1 MKWIWRD
8 DMNIH
13 EYQARELF
21 RAYGIPVSSGEM
33 SETAEEAVK
42 QAELLNPPYILKAQI
57 HSGGRGKAGGV
68 KLAHDLEEVR
78 SLAEVLLGKTLV
90 TKQTGPNGKKVHKI
104 LVTEAADISEEY
116 YVAISVDRASGKLV
130 LLGCREGGV
139 EIEEIARTAPEKII
153 KVSYSLTEGLKDYH
167 IRYFLDAMNIP
178 YCRDMAAILKEMA
191 KLFAEK
197 DCSLVEINPLA
208 LLADGSYLAADAKI
222 NFDDNALYR
231 HPEIEQMRDV
241 SEEDPYELQAKQA
254 GLSYVSIGGNIG
266 CMVNGAGLAMATM
279 DMIQSLGAR
288 PANFLDVGGTAT
300 VERVS
305 KAFEL
310 ILSDPEVRIIMVNI
324 FGGIVK
330 CDVIAEGII
339 EAVKTTELKVPVVVR
354 FEGTNM
360 DLARQIIND
369 SGLKI
374 ISANS
379 LREAALYCA
388 DYVRNGGQL

>member
-1 MKWIWRD
+1 
-8 DMNIH
+8 MNIH
-13 EYQARELF
+13 EYQSKQLF
-21 RAYGIPVSSGEM
+21 EQFGIPVSSGEM
-33 SETAEEAVK
+33 AETVSDAVRIAENLKA
-42 QAELLNPPYILKAQI
+42 PYILKAQI

-68 KLAHDLEEVR
+68 KLAHDLEEVER
-78 SLAEVLLGKTLV
+78 YASELLGKVLV
-90 TKQTGPNGKKVHKI
+90 TKQTGPKGKKVYKI
-104 LVTEAADISEEY
+104 LVAEAAQIQEEY
-116 YVAISVDRASGKLV
+116 YAAVSVDRASGKLV
-130 LLGCREGGV
+130 LLGCRDGGV

-153 KVSYSLTEGLKDYH
+153 KTAFSLQSGLKDYH
-167 IRYFLDAMNIP
+167 VRYFLDAMGLP
-178 YCRDMAAILKEMA
+178 YSKQLASILHGMVR
-191 KLFAEK
+191 LFVEK

-231 HPEIEQMRDV
+231 HPDIEAMRDV
-241 SEEDPYELQAKQA
+241 NEEDPYELQAKQH

-266 CMVNGAGLAMATM
+266 CMVNGAGLARATM

-310 ILSDPEVRIIMVNI
+310 ILSDQEVKIIMVNI
-324 FGGIVK
+324 FGGIVR
-330 CDVIAEGII
+330 CDVIAEGIV

-360 DLARQIIND
+360 NLARDIIRN

-374 ISANS
+374 ISAGS
-379 LREAALYCA
+379 LREAAQYCA
-388 DYVRNGGQL
+388 DYVGKGEQL

>member
-1 MKWIWRD
+1 
-8 DMNIH
+8 MNIH
-13 EYQARELF
+13 EYQSKQLF
-21 RAYGIPVSSGEM
+21 EQFGIPVSNGEM
-33 SETAEEAVK
+33 AETVSDAVRIAENLKV
-42 QAELLNPPYILKAQI
+42 PYILKAQI

-68 KLAHDLEEVR
+68 KLAHNLEEVER
-78 SLAEVLLGKTLV
+78 FAAELLGKVLV
-90 TKQTGPNGKKVHKI
+90 TKQTGPKGKKVYKI
-104 LVTEAADISEEY
+104 LVADAAEIKEEY
-116 YVAISVDRASGKLV
+116 YVAVSVDRASGKLV
-130 LLGCREGGV
+130 LLGCRDGGV

-153 KVSYSLTEGLKDYH
+153 KTSFSLQSGLKDYH
-167 IRYFLDAMNIP
+167 VRYFLDAMGLP
-178 YCRDMAAILKEMA
+178 YSKQLASILHGMVR
-191 KLFAEK
+191 LFVEK

-231 HPEIEQMRDV
+231 HPDIEAMRDV
-241 SEEDPYELQAKQA
+241 NEEDPYELQAKQH

-310 ILSDPEVRIIMVNI
+310 ILSDPEVKIIMVNI
-324 FGGIVK
+324 FGGIVR
-330 CDVIAEGII
+330 CDVIAEGIV

-360 DLARQIIND
+360 NLARDIIRN

-374 ISANS
+374 ISAGS
-379 LREAALYCA
+379 LREAAQYCA
-388 DYVRNGGQL
+388 DYVGKGEQL

>member
-1 MKWIWRD
+1 
-8 DMNIH
+8 MNIH
-13 EYQARELF
+13 EYQSKQLF
-21 RAYGIPVSSGEM
+21 EQFGIPVSNGEM
-33 SETAEEAVK
+33 AETVSDAVRIAENLKV
-42 QAELLNPPYILKAQI
+42 PYILKAQI

-68 KLAHDLEEVR
+68 KLAHNLEEVER
-78 SLAEVLLGKTLV
+78 FAAELLGKVLV
-90 TKQTGPNGKKVHKI
+90 TKQTGPKGKKVYKI
-104 LVTEAADISEEY
+104 LVAEAAEIKEEY
-116 YVAISVDRASGKLV
+116 YVAVSVDRASGKLV
-130 LLGCREGGV
+130 LLGCRDGGV

-153 KVSYSLTEGLKDYH
+153 KTAFSLQSGLKDYH
-167 IRYFLDAMNIP
+167 VRYFLDAMGLP
-178 YCRDMAAILKEMA
+178 YSKQLASILHGMV
-191 KLFAEK
+191 KLFVEK

-231 HPEIEQMRDV
+231 HPDIEAMRDV
-241 SEEDPYELQAKQA
+241 NEEDPYELQAKQH

-310 ILSDPEVRIIMVNI
+310 ILSDPEVKIIMVNI
-324 FGGIVK
+324 FGGIVR
-330 CDVIAEGII
+330 CDVIAEGIV

-360 DLARQIIND
+360 NLARDIIRN

-374 ISANS
+374 ISAGS
-379 LREAALYCA
+379 LREAAQYCA
-388 DYVRNGGQL
+388 DYVGKGEQL

>member
-1 MKWIWRD
+1 
-8 DMNIH
+8 MNIH
-13 EYQARELF
+13 EYQAKQLF
-21 RAYGIPVSSGEM
+21 EQYGLPVSKGDMAQTPQEAA
-33 SETAEEAVK
+33 TIAEK
-42 QAELLNPPYILKAQI
+42 LKSPYILKAQI

-68 KLAHDLEEVR
+68 KLARNLEEVR
-78 SLAEVLLGKTLV
+78 QYAEELIGKVLV
-90 TKQTGPNGKKVHKI
+90 TKQTGPKGKTVHKI
-104 LVTEAADISEEY
+104 LVAEAAEIKEEY
-116 YVAISVDRASGKLV
+116 YVAVSVDRASGRLV

-153 KVSYSLTEGLKDYH
+153 ETDFSLQTGIKDYH
-167 IRYFLDAMNIP
+167 VRYFLDAMKLP
-178 YCRDMAAILKEMA
+178 YSKEMA
-191 KLFAEK
+191 SILRGMVKLFIEK

-208 LLADGSYLAADAKI
+208 LLGDGSYLAADAKI

-241 SEEDPYELQAKQA
+241 NEEDQYELQAKQHN
-254 GLSYVSIGGNIG
+254 LSYVSIGGNIG

-310 ILSDPEVRIIMVNI
+310 ILSDPEVKIIMVNI

-330 CDVIAEGII
+330 CDVIAEGIV

-360 DLARQIIND
+360 ALAREIINN

-374 ISANS
+374 VSAGS
-379 LREAALYCA
+379 LREAAQYCA
-388 DYVRNGGQL
+388 DYVSKGGQL

>member
-1 MKWIWRD
+1 
-8 DMNIH
+8 MNIH
-13 EYQARELF
+13 EYQSKQLF
-21 RAYGIPVSSGEM
+21 EQFGIPVSNGEM
-33 SETAEEAVK
+33 AETVSDAVRIAENLKA
-42 QAELLNPPYILKAQI
+42 PYILKAQI

-68 KLAHDLEEVR
+68 KLAHDLEEVER
-78 SLAEVLLGKTLV
+78 YASELLGKVLV
-90 TKQTGPNGKKVHKI
+90 TKQTGPKGKKIYKI
-104 LVTEAADISEEY
+104 LVAEAAQIQEEY
-116 YVAISVDRASGKLV
+116 YVAVSVDRASGKLV
-130 LLGCREGGV
+130 LLGCRDGGV

-153 KVSYSLTEGLKDYH
+153 KTAFSLQSGLKDYH
-167 IRYFLDAMNIP
+167 VRYFLDAMGLP
-178 YCRDMAAILKEMA
+178 YSKQLASILHGMVR
-191 KLFAEK
+191 LFVEK

-231 HPEIEQMRDV
+231 HPDIEAMRDV
-241 SEEDPYELQAKQA
+241 NEEDPYELQAKQH

-310 ILSDPEVRIIMVNI
+310 ILSDPEVKIIMVNI
-324 FGGIVK
+324 FGGIVR
-330 CDVIAEGII
+330 CDVIAEGIV

-360 DLARQIIND
+360 NLARDIIRN

-374 ISANS
+374 ISAGS
-379 LREAALYCA
+379 LREAAQYCA
-388 DYVRNGGQL
+388 DYVGKGEQL

>member
-1 MKWIWRD
+1 
-8 DMNIH
+8 MNIH
-13 EYQARELF
+13 EYQAKQLF
-21 RAYGIPVSSGEM
+21 EQYGLPVSKGDM
-33 SETAEEAVK
+33 AQTPQEAVTI
-42 QAELLNPPYILKAQI
+42 AEGLKSPYILKAQI

-68 KLAHDLEEVR
+68 KLARNLEEVR
-78 SLAEVLLGKTLV
+78 QYAEELIGKVLV
-90 TKQTGPNGKKVHKI
+90 TKQTGPKGKTVHKI
-104 LVTEAADISEEY
+104 LVAEAAEIKEEY
-116 YVAISVDRASGKLV
+116 YVAVSVDRASGRLV

-153 KVSYSLTEGLKDYH
+153 KTDFSLQTGIKDYH
-167 IRYFLDAMNIP
+167 VRYFLDAMKLP
-178 YCRDMAAILKEMA
+178 YSKEMA
-191 KLFAEK
+191 SILRGIVKLFIEK

-208 LLADGSYLAADAKI
+208 LLGDGSYLAADAKI

-241 SEEDPYELQAKQA
+241 NEEDQYELQAKQHN
-254 GLSYVSIGGNIG
+254 LSYVSIGGNIG

-310 ILSDPEVRIIMVNI
+310 ILSDPEVKIIMVNI

-330 CDVIAEGII
+330 CDVIAEGIV

-360 DLARQIIND
+360 ALAREIISN

-374 ISANS
+374 VSAGS
-379 LREAALYCA
+379 LREAAQYCA
-388 DYVRNGGQL
+388 DYVSKGGQL